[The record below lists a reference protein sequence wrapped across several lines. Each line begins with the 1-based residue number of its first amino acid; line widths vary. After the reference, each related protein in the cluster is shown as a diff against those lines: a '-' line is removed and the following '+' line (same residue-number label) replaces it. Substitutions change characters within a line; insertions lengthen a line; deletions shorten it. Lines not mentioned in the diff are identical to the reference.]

1 MLCFFFFKQKTAY
14 EMRISD
20 WSSDVCSSDLVAH
33 HVGKPALAEQQQDDD
48 AENEPVPDAQTTHL
62 KISLCRPYKG
72 GPRRMHTAPSK
83 KALNFFAVVDQI
95 KLVHRRLESEVDRIE
110 QPGGA
115 QILDSRQILAGSK
128 DKRLQKEIGG
138 LETGGR
144 TGGERR

>member
-1 MLCFFFFKQKTAY
+1 MLGRDRRRFVLDHAFLEAL
-14 EMRISD
+14 D
-20 WSSDVCSSDLVAH
+20 ALGHVAH

-95 KLVHRRLESEVDRIE
+95 KLVHRRLESEVDRSE
-110 QPGGA
+110 
-115 QILDSRQILAGSK
+115 
-128 DKRLQKEIGG
+128 
-138 LETGGR
+138 
-144 TGGERR
+144 ERRVGKECVSTCRSRWSRYH